1 MRGLKK
7 LESVF
12 PVWKIESAGAKGA
25 GFECL
30 LDKTGCVTV
39 GFTLHLPEIFTLSS
53 ADYATLHNSWVR
65 ALKCCMPG
73 TILHK
78 QDWFMAANYRSDFSV
93 EQSFL
98 MHASERHFNERPWLN
113 HESYL
118 FLTLVP
124 SGRFTTDAFS
134 CSLIRSGMMPAQ
146 SMDHK
151 LLSEFMDRVGQFV
164 KVLGDS
170 GMIKIDRVTGEQ
182 LSSNEKV
189 AGLLERYCYL
199 QAKDDPRIISDI
211 ALGDELAIGDK
222 HVSVYS
228 LSGMNELPAACGP
241 RINYDK
247 YSTDVTKFSVGFAS
261 PFGLLLDCN
270 HIVNQYLFIEEPQAV
285 LKKQEKRR
293 LKFQSLSAYSRE
305 NTISRDAVNSFL
317 NEAIGLGRMPV
328 KAHYNLVCFSD
339 DRHQMREIRNKVSA
353 AFAQIDAGTK
363 QETESAAQLY
373 WAGIPGN
380 AAGLPVHECFDT
392 FAEQA
397 CSFLVNET
405 NYESSVS
412 AFGIRLGDRLSGR
425 PLHVDISDEP
435 VARGITTNRNKF
447 IIGPSGSGK
456 SVFCNHLFRSYIEQ
470 GAHGVIVDVGHSYE
484 GLCELMGGYYFTY
497 SENNPISFNPFYVE
511 GALDTEKK
519 ESIKTLLL
527 ALWKKDNEGFSRSEY
542 VSLSNAVQG
551 YYESNTGFPCFNG
564 FYEFLSTRFADALQ
578 KEGIR
583 EKEFDLT
590 SLLYVLKPYAKGGEF
605 DFLLNA
611 KANLDLLHQPMVV
624 FELDN
629 IKDHQVLF
637 PAVTLIIMDSF
648 LSKMRKLK
656 GLRKVM
662 LIEEAWKA
670 IARQGMAEYIK
681 YLFKT
686 VRKFFGE
693 AIVVTQD
700 IDDIIGSPIVKDA
713 IINNSD
719 CKILLDQSKYLNKFG
734 HIQELLGLSEKEKT
748 LVLSLNKANDPGKKY
763 KEVFFSLGG
772 TDAKVYRVELSL
784 EEYFAYTT
792 EEKEKMQVKAYAQKY
807 GSFQAGIR
815 HLAREIREQNQAA

>member
-1 MRGLKK
+1 MRGIKK
-7 LESVF
+7 LENVF
-12 PVWKIESAGAKGA
+12 PVWKIESSRAT
-25 GFECL
+25 GFDCL

-39 GFTLHLPEIFTLSS
+39 GFTLSLPEIFTLSS
-53 ADYATLHNSWVR
+53 ADYATLHNAVVR
-65 ALKCCMPG
+65 ALKTCKPG

-78 QDWFMAANYRSDFSV
+78 QDWFLSANYTADFTK
-93 EQSFL
+93 EHSFL
-98 MHASERHFNERPWLN
+98 MHASERHFNERPWLA

-118 FLTLVP
+118 FLTFVP
-124 SGRFTTDAFS
+124 SGRFTADVFS
-134 CSLIRSGMMPAQ
+134 SSLIRSGMVPAQ
-146 SMDHK
+146 AMDNK
-151 LLSEFMDRVGQFV
+151 LLGEFMDRVGQFV

-170 GMIKIDRVTGEQ
+170 GMIKIERLTAQQ
-182 LSSNEKV
+182 LSSSEEA

-199 QAKDDPRIISDI
+199 QAKDEPRMVADML
-211 ALGDELAIGDK
+211 LGDELTIGDK
-222 HVSVYS
+222 RLSVYS
-228 LSGMNELPAACGP
+228 LAGMNELPAACGP
-241 RINYDK
+241 RINYDR
-247 YSTDVTKFSVGFAS
+247 YSTDVTKFSIGFAS
-261 PFGLLLDCN
+261 PLGLLLNCN
-270 HIVNQYLFIEEPQAV
+270 HIVNQYILIEEAQAV

-305 NTISRDAVNSFL
+305 NAISRDAVNSFL
-317 NEAIGLGRMPV
+317 NEAIALGRMPV
-328 KAHYNLVCFSD
+328 KAHYNLICFADNNSEV
-339 DRHQMREIRNKVSA
+339 REIRNKVSA
-353 AFAQIDAGTK
+353 AFAQLDAGTK
-363 QETESAAQLY
+363 QETESAAQLF

-380 AAGLPVHECFDT
+380 AAGLPVQECFDT

-397 CSFLVNET
+397 CSFLVSET
-405 NYESSVS
+405 NYESSLS
-412 AFGIRLGDRLSGR
+412 AFGIRLGDRLSGK
-425 PLHVDISDEP
+425 PLQVDISDEP
-435 VARGITTNRNKF
+435 IARGITTNRNKF

-470 GAHGVIVDVGHSYE
+470 GAHGIIVDVGHSYE

-497 SENNPISFNPFYVE
+497 SENSPISFNPFYLE

-551 YYESNTGFPCFNG
+551 YYEMSTGFPCFNG
-564 FYEFLSTRFADALQ
+564 FYEFLSTRFADSLQ

-611 KANLDLLHQPMVV
+611 KVNLDLLHQPMVV

-656 GLRKVM
+656 GVRKVM

-700 IDDIIGSPIVKDA
+700 VDDIIGSPIVKDA

-748 LVLSLNKANDPGKKY
+748 LVLSLNKANDSGKKY
-763 KEVFFSLGG
+763 KEVFCSLGG

-792 EEKEKMQVKAYAQKY
+792 EEKEKIRVKAYAKQY
-807 GSFQAGIR
+807 GSFELGIKQ
-815 HLAREIREQNQAA
+815 LAREIREQNNAA